1 MFGDRLQEAR
11 KRSGMSQNQLAE
23 KIMVSRSAV
32 AKWENNR
39 GLPDINNLK
48 TLSKLLD
55 VSIDYLL
62 DDEGHLSFI
71 VQKEPINIGSFKKT
85 DKSRDKY
92 DAAVV
97 GKFPHASTITPLVR
111 EKVLSK
117 VEHLLEWTVM
127 PMFGLFNIVDQLN
140 NFGGNYLV
148 ESGDK
153 QYLVSVTNE
162 FITTTEIVRKITD
175 KKFVIENNKYKK

>member
-1 MFGDRLQEAR
+1 M
-11 KRSGMSQNQLAE
+11 
-23 KIMVSRSAV
+23 
-32 AKWENNR
+32 
-39 GLPDINNLK
+39 
-48 TLSKLLD
+48 
-55 VSIDYLL
+55 
-62 DDEGHLSFI
+62 
-71 VQKEPINIGSFKKT
+71 
-85 DKSRDKY
+85 
-92 DAAVV
+92 

-111 EKVLSK
+111 EKVLSKVLSK

-140 NFGGNYLV
+140 NFGGNSLV

-175 KKFVIENNKYKK
+175 KKFVIGSNKYKKMNYPLI